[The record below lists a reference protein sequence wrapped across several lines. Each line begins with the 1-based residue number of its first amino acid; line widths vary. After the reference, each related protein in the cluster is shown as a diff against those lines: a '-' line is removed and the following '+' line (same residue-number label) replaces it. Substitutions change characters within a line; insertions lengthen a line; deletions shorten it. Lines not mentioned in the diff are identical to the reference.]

1 MRIITHYLL
10 VAILTLGLLTFGLP
24 CLAFAEILKE
34 TKPIEVIYQQQL
46 RLDVASDGVNRIN
59 FDNFRVVKLIGN
71 ISSFTSV
78 LLDQGSDL
86 FIAPKLPPGKKIDF
100 SALLATGDIIDFSLN
115 IVKSEVPYLVKLKFP
130 SNVTGADTAG
140 AAKSEAAKMIE
151 AMHSGKTGKY
161 YIQKSTKKIN
171 MPLTFQTK
179 AVAQNSYR
187 FGNLHGTSLIL
198 ENTSRSRSLKITANE
213 LVRSFEGIVAIYIE
227 QGLLSPRGK
236 TKAYIVFKELE
247 A

>member
-1 MRIITHYLL
+1 MSTRTHYLF
-10 VAILTLGLLTFGLP
+10 AILTICLIATLLP
-24 CLAFAEILKE
+24 RLAFAEAE
-34 TKPIEVIYQQQL
+34 TKPIEIIYQQQL
-46 RLDVASDGVNRIN
+46 RLDVASDTINRIN

-71 ISSFTSV
+71 VSSFTSV
-78 LLDQGSDL
+78 LSDQGSDL
-86 FIAPKLPPGKKIDF
+86 FIATKLPAGKKIDF

-115 IVKSEVPYLVKLKFP
+115 IVKSQVPYLVKLKFP
-130 SNVTGADTAG
+130 NDTAG
-140 AAKSEAAKMIE
+140 TSAAPKSEAAKMIE

-171 MPLTFQTK
+171 IPSTLQIK

-187 FGNLHGTSLIL
+187 FGNLHGMSLIV
-198 ENTSRSRSLKITANE
+198 ENTNRSSSLEITANAF
-213 LVRSFEGIVAIYIE
+213 VKNFEGIVAIYIE
-227 QGLLSPRGK
+227 QGLLLPKGK